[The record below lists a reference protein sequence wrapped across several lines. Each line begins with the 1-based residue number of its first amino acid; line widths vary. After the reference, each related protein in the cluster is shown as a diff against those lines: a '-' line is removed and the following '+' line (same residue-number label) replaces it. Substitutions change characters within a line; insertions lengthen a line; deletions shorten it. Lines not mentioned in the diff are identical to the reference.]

1 MSNAHENDVMRHF
14 VDGRKPRLDLPM
26 LPRDVNRVTG
36 TLRKVLCTSFNYV
49 KKYPVKLEK
58 YIEVLKYAVNF
69 ALAYQ
74 HHEMESKKVMEEKVV
89 AQRLINNDSEV

>member
-1 MSNAHENDVMRHF
+1 MSKAHDSDVMRHF
-14 VDGRKPRLDLPM
+14 KEGKKPRLDLPM

-36 TLRKVLCTSFNYV
+36 TLRKVLCTSFNYT

-58 YIEVLKYAVNF
+58 FIEVLKYVTNF

-74 HHEMESKKVMEEKVV
+74 HYETEALKVKD
-89 AQRLINNDSEV
+89 NTKSEV